1 MFVVVSRF
9 AIANDMLDSVR
20 QAFKSRPHRV
30 DQEPGFIRME
40 VLSPTDK
47 PEEIWLKTYWQDEAS
62 FNRWHH
68 SEAYRE
74 SHKGIPRGLKLH
86 PGRTEIIRFEV
97 IAE

>member
-47 PEEIWLKTYWQDEAS
+47 PEEIWLKTY
-62 FNRWHH
+62 
-68 SEAYRE
+68 
-74 SHKGIPRGLKLH
+74 
-86 PGRTEIIRFEV
+86 
-97 IAE
+97 